1 MASWFISKVFA
12 HIAMGKSL
20 GELVVIQR
28 SNYLLIRRYLQ
39 DLGEIYQSSGSSLG
53 RYRFYLRHLL
63 LWAGETPF
71 QQAVKLRPTFPSYVC
86 SLPGRNGEELLAA
99 VTQKKIIEVGKRFF
113 TWGKQNNPKEFGSMT
128 TAWLESLRSPRIR
141 DTNDEHEYVSL
152 EEVLQLI
159 AFPHDKDDLAL
170 LRDKAAAAMLFLS
183 GARASAFTTL
193 PITAV
198 DLPARTLRQWPEL
211 GVATK
216 NGKRATTYLLPIPE
230 LLSVAQM
237 WDDIV
242 RVKLPSTTPWY
253 APISSR
259 WGSQSLE
266 PSKPGKNRHQ
276 ALDKRLRKLFTLAV
290 LPYKSA
296 HKFRHG
302 HAVYGFLKAQTMADY
317 KAVSMNL
324 MHNDIKITDSIY
336 APILSEEV
344 KERIAKLT
352 SGQDSAPDT
361 EIDCVLSQL
370 SNADLSKVLRVVAS
384 RLSG

>member
-1 MASWFISKVFA
+1 VFA
-12 HIAMGKSL
+12 HIAVVKSL
-20 GELVVIQR
+20 GEHIVIQR
-28 SNYLLIRRYLQ
+28 DNYLLVRRYLQ
-39 DLGEIYQSSGSSLG
+39 DLGEVYQLSGSSLG

-71 QQAVKLRPTFPSYVC
+71 QQAVKLRPTFPSYV
-86 SLPGRNGEELLAA
+86 SNLPGRNGEAPLAS
-99 VTQKKIIEVGKRFF
+99 VTQKKIIEVSKRFF
-113 TWGKQNNPKEFGSMT
+113 IWGKQNHPKEFYSLSSS
-128 TAWLESLRSPRIR
+128 WLDSLRSSRIR
-141 DTNDEHEYVSL
+141 ESSDEHEYVSL

-159 AFPHDKDDLAL
+159 AIPHVGDDLAL
-170 LRDKAAAAMLFLS
+170 QRDKAAAAMLFLS

-193 PITAV
+193 PLSAV

-230 LLSVAQM
+230 LLSVAQC

-242 RVKLPSTTPWY
+242 RSKLTSTNPWY
-253 APISSR
+253 APISAR

-266 PSKPGKNRHQ
+266 VSEPGKNRHQ
-276 ALDKRLRKLFTLAV
+276 ALDKRLRKLFTLAG

-302 HAVYGFLKAQTMADY
+302 HAVYGLLKAQTMAAY

-352 SGQDSAPDT
+352 SDQDTKPET
-361 EIDCVLSQL
+361 EIDGLLGQL
-370 SNADLSKVLRVVAS
+370 SNADLSKVLRIVAS

>member
-1 MASWFISKVFA
+1 MV
-12 HIAMGKSL
+12 KSRVEH
-20 GELVVIQR
+20 GVIRR
-28 SNYLLIRRYLQ
+28 SNYLLVRRYLR
-39 DLGEIYQSSGSSLG
+39 DLGEVYQLSDSSLG

-71 QQAVKLRPTFPSYVC
+71 QQVVKLRPTFPSYVNN
-86 SLPGRNGEELLAA
+86 LPGRNGEGLLAPT
-99 VTQKKIIEVGKRFF
+99 TQKKIIEVGKRFL
-113 TWGKQNNPKEFGSMT
+113 TWVKQNHPKEFGALT
-128 TAWLESLRSPRIR
+128 TAWLESLRAPRAR
-141 DTNDEHEYVSL
+141 ETSDEHEYVSL
-152 EEVLQLI
+152 EEVNKLI
-159 AFPHDKDDLAL
+159 AIPNDEDDLAL

-193 PITAV
+193 PISAV

-230 LLSVAQM
+230 LLSVAQR
-237 WDDIV
+237 WDDV
-242 RVKLPSTTPWY
+242 ARLKLPLTTPWY
-253 APISSR
+253 ASISAK
-259 WGSQSLE
+259 WGSQSLTDSE
-266 PSKPGKNRHQ
+266 PGKNRHQ
-276 ALDKRLRKLFTLAV
+276 ALDKRLRRLFELAG
-290 LPYKSA
+290 LRYKSA

-302 HAVYGFLKAQTMADY
+302 HAVYGLLKAQTMADY

-352 SGQDSAPDT
+352 TGYGSMEST
-361 EIDCVLSQL
+361 EIEGLLGQL

-384 RLSG
+384 RLPM

>member
-1 MASWFISKVFA
+1 VFA
-12 HIAMGKSL
+12 RIAMVKSL
-20 GELVVIQR
+20 GEHGVIRR
-28 SNYLLIRRYLQ
+28 SNYLLVRRYLQ
-39 DLGEIYQSSGSSLG
+39 DLGEVYQLSISSLG

-63 LWAGETPF
+63 HWTGESPF
-71 QQAVKLRPTFPSYVC
+71 QQASKLRPTFPSYVS
-86 SLPGRNGEELLAA
+86 SLPGRNGETPLAL
-99 VTQKKIIEVGKRFF
+99 VTQKKIIELGKRFF
-113 TWGKQNNPKEFGSMT
+113 TWGKQNYPKEFGSLT
-128 TAWLESLRSPRIR
+128 TAWLESMRSPRTR
-141 DTNDEHEYVSL
+141 ETNDEHEYVSL

-159 AFPHDKDDLAL
+159 AISHGEEDLAQ
-170 LRDKAAAAMLFLS
+170 LRDKAGAAMLFLS

-193 PITAV
+193 PISAV

-230 LLSVAQM
+230 LLSVAQS
-237 WDDIV
+237 WDDVV
-242 RVKLPSTTPWY
+242 RSHLPSTAPWY
-253 APISSR
+253 APISSC

-266 PSKPGKNRHQ
+266 ESEPGKNRHQ
-276 ALDKRLRKLFTLAV
+276 ALDKRLRKLFTLADS
-290 LPYKSA
+290 PYKSA

-302 HAVYGFLKAQTMADY
+302 HAVYGLLKAQTMADY

-352 SGQDSAPDT
+352 SDQDSVTNT
-361 EIDCVLSQL
+361 EIDGLLGQL
-370 SNADLSKVLRVVAS
+370 SNADLSKVLKIVAS
-384 RLSG
+384 RLSAQT